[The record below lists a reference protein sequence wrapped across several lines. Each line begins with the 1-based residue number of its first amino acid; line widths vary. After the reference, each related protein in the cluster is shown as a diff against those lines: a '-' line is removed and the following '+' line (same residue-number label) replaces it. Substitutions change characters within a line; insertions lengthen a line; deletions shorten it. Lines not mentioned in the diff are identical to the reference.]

1 MTDTRRCLACGATL
15 TGRADQRYCDSTWRS
30 HAAVSGRPR
39 HGHPAPASAAGRT
52 SYWPKIKWCS
62 NACREQYLDREV
74 REWAAA
80 YLKEHGEPVG
90 PDPQR
95 APRRRRFK
103 TYLPDVTSGDTA
115 PADLR

>member
-15 TGRADQRYCDSTWRS
+15 TGRADQRYCDSTCRS
-30 HAAVSGRPR
+30 HACRKRQAAARP
-39 HGHPAPASAAGRT
+39 PRT
-52 SYWPKIKWCS
+52 CLGCGTDLYWPKIKWCS

-80 YLKEHGEPVG
+80 YLKEHGESVDPY
-90 PDPQR
+90 PQR

-103 TYLPDVTSGDTA
+103 TYLPDVTSGDIG
-115 PADLR
+115 PH